1 LTGATRG
8 EASAMMGS
16 MQEISVGPEGIRLG
30 QLLKLANLVESG
42 GEVRPLLAQ
51 GGVTVNGAVETRRG
65 AQLRAG
71 DVVAIGDAQIKV
83 T

>member
-1 LTGATRG
+1 
-8 EASAMMGS
+8 MMGS
-16 MQEISVGPEGIRLG
+16 MQEISVGPDGIRLG

-51 GGVTVNGAVETRRG
+51 GGVTVNGALETRRG

-71 DVVAIGDAQIKV
+71 DVVAIGDSQIKV

>member
-1 LTGATRG
+1 
-8 EASAMMGS
+8 MMGC
-16 MQEISVGPEGIRLG
+16 MQEISVGPDGIRLG

-65 AQLRAG
+65 AQLRTG
-71 DVVAIGDAQIKV
+71 DVVAIGDSQIKV